1 MIPVRDRPA
10 FESPNTTFLQKG
22 AYDMVRINTEEGV
35 IRISGDVFTTLAGAA
50 ATSCFGVRGMAKK
63 SASDGLVHLLK
74 REAMGKGV
82 RVIFHEEEGSIS
94 VELHIIVNTGV
105 NIPVICDSISSAV
118 RYKLTQAT
126 GVKVRNVDV
135 FVDSVMPE

>member
-1 MIPVRDRPA
+1 MVR
-10 FESPNTTFLQKG
+10 FNTEKG
-22 AYDMVRINTEEGV
+22 A
-35 IRISGDVFTTLAGAA
+35 IRIAGEVFTTLAGAA

-82 RVIFHEEEGSIS
+82 RIIFHEEEGAISI
-94 VELHIIVNTGV
+94 ELHIIVNTGV
-105 NIPVICDSISSAV
+105 NIPVICSSIGSAV
-118 RYKLTQAT
+118 RYKVTEAT
-126 GVKVRNVDV
+126 GVQVRNVDV

>member
-1 MIPVRDRPA
+1 M
-10 FESPNTTFLQKG
+10 TTAFLQKG

>member
-1 MIPVRDRPA
+1 
-10 FESPNTTFLQKG
+10 
-22 AYDMVRINTEEGV
+22 MVRITNSSGQ
-35 IRISGDVFTTLAGAA
+35 ISITNDVLTYLAGEA

-82 RVIFHEEEGSIS
+82 RVSFHEDEGSIS

>member
-1 MIPVRDRPA
+1 M
-10 FESPNTTFLQKG
+10 TTAFLQKG
-22 AYDMVRINTEEGV
+22 AYDMVRINTEEGA

-82 RVIFHEEEGSIS
+82 RVSFHEEEGSIS

-105 NIPVICDSISSAV
+105 NIPVICDSSGAAV

>member
-1 MIPVRDRPA
+1 
-10 FESPNTTFLQKG
+10 
-22 AYDMVRINTEEGV
+22 MVRINTEEGI
-35 IRISGDVFTTLAGAA
+35 IRISGEVFTTLAGAA
-50 ATSCFGVRGMAKK
+50 AT
-63 SASDGLVHLLK
+63 DGLVHLVK

-82 RVIFHEEEGSIS
+82 RVSFHEEEGSIS
-94 VELHIIVNTGV
+94 IELHIIVNTGV

>member
-1 MIPVRDRPA
+1 
-10 FESPNTTFLQKG
+10 
-22 AYDMVRINTEEGV
+22 MVRINTEEGA
-35 IRISGDVFTTLAGAA
+35 IRISNEVFTTLAGAA
-50 ATSCFGVRGMAKK
+50 ASSCFGVRGMAKR

-74 REAMGKGV
+74 KEAMGKGV
-82 RVIFHEEEGSIS
+82 LVSFHEDEGSIS
-94 VELHIIVNTGV
+94 IELHIIVNTGV

>member
-1 MIPVRDRPA
+1 
-10 FESPNTTFLQKG
+10 
-22 AYDMVRINTEEGV
+22 MVRINTEEGA
-35 IRISGDVFTTLAGAA
+35 IRISGEVFTTLAGAA

-82 RVIFHEEEGSIS
+82 RVSFHEEEGSIS

-105 NIPVICDSISSAV
+105 NIPVICNSIGSAV

>member
-1 MIPVRDRPA
+1 MVK
-10 FESPNTTFLQKG
+10 FNTEKG
-22 AYDMVRINTEEGV
+22 AV
-35 IRISGDVFTTLAGAA
+35 RISGEVFTTLAGAA
-50 ATSCFGVRGMAKK
+50 ATSCFGVRGMAKR

-82 RVIFHEEEGSIS
+82 RIIFHEAEGAISI
-94 VELHIIVNTGV
+94 ELHIIVNTGV
-105 NIPVICDSISSAV
+105 NIPVISSSISSAV
-118 RYKLTQAT
+118 RYKVTEAT

>member
-1 MIPVRDRPA
+1 
-10 FESPNTTFLQKG
+10 
-22 AYDMVRINTEEGV
+22 MVRINTEKGA
-35 IRISGDVFTTLAGAA
+35 IRISGEVFTTLAGAA

>member
-1 MIPVRDRPA
+1 M
-10 FESPNTTFLQKG
+10 T
-22 AYDMVRINTEEGV
+22 GV
-35 IRISGDVFTTLAGAA
+35 QTCALPIW
-50 ATSCFGVRGMAKK
+50 
-63 SASDGLVHLLK
+63 
-74 REAMGKGV
+74 
-82 RVIFHEEEGSIS
+82 
-94 VELHIIVNTGV
+94 V